1 MKLYLLVLACVALVA
16 SATITPPT
24 PTNDGTPPIAWNYA
38 KGGSDWTGLC
48 STGKAQSPININ
60 TSATTC
66 VRAGEPDAKPF
77 RLDFHYKPADNLTL
91 ANNGHSLQV
100 KGDLGFIT
108 IGGCNPCDGQK
119 YHVKMVNFHAP
130 SEHSINTEPTKD
142 GHYVME
148 THIVHQKEG
157 SSGLND
163 LATVVIMW
171 YKQQPGG
178 FANNF
183 LESIDWA
190 NAPAD
195 TSRQTSIQGKVRLH
209 RLKEAFDGE
218 YFSYFGSLPVP
229 PCTEGVQ
236 YFVMKRPL
244 GVTDKQ
250 LDTIQALYQKNANFA
265 SGRGNSRDVQP
276 LNDRKVWYYRKHH

>member
-1 MKLYLLVLACVALVA
+1 MKLFLILACAALV
-16 SATITPPT
+16 SAGVAAPAANPSTEAPV
-24 PTNDGTPPIAWNYA
+24 AWNYA
-38 KGGSDWTGLC
+38 KGGSDWPGLC
-48 STGKAQSPININ
+48 SSGKAQSPVNIN

-66 VRAGEPDAKPF
+66 VRSGEPDAKPF

-91 ANNGHSLQV
+91 QNNGHSLQI

-119 YHVKMVNFHAP
+119 YHVKQVNFHAP
-130 SEHSINTEPTKD
+130 SEHTINTEATKD
-142 GHYVME
+142 GHYAME
-148 THIVHQKEG
+148 THIIHQKEG
-157 SSGLND
+157 SSGLAD

-178 FANNF
+178 FPNSF

-190 NAPAD
+190 NAPVD
-195 TSRQTSIQGKVRLH
+195 TTRHTTINGKVRLG
-209 RLKEAFDGE
+209 RLKESFDGE

-236 YFVMKRPL
+236 YFVMKKPL

-250 LDTIQALYQKNANFA
+250 LDTIQALYQKNTNFA
-265 SGRGNSRDVQP
+265 NGRGNSRDVQP